1 MKVLWFSVTPSLY
14 AENNTS
20 HNGGGWISALEELVR
35 NDKGIELGIA
45 FEHND
50 TGFKVVRDN
59 VHYYPLNLW
68 KSRRQKIKK
77 KLFFSEE
84 EKRLVP
90 ECLKII
96 EDFEPDIIH
105 VFGSEW
111 SFGLISPLVSI
122 PVIIHMQGSIPPY
135 FNARFPAG
143 FGKYDFILYNGFNL
157 LKTISQYKADL
168 FFKLRGAREE
178 RILKSCNYY
187 MGRTEWDKSLTRL
200 YAPDSLYFYCSE
212 SLRAPFINCGNIWKK
227 QKGDILIFVSTI
239 SSPLYK
245 GSDLILKTA
254 KLLKENTQLN
264 FEWRII
270 GTSDI
275 RIHEKLT
282 KIEADNVNVK
292 LLGTL
297 SADSLIGELLNSDV
311 FIHPSYI
318 DNSPNSVCEA
328 QYLGVPV
335 ISTDVGGIS
344 SLIENGKTG
353 FLVPSN
359 DPYMLA
365 SKIITLIKDESIARS
380 IGLNGSEIAKERHS
394 QQNIITD
401 LKNIYNK
408 VLLDNINKPNN

>member
-1 MKVLWFSVTPSLY
+1 MRVLWFSVTPSMY
-14 AENNTS
+14 GKNNTS
-20 HNGGGWISALEELVR
+20 HNGGGWISSLEELVR
-35 NDKGIELGIA
+35 NEKSIELGIA
-45 FEHND
+45 FEFND
-50 TGFKVVRDN
+50 TSFKVVRDN
-59 VHYYPLNLW
+59 VYYYPLYLW
-68 KSRRQKIKK
+68 KSKLQKIKK

-84 EKRLVP
+84 EKRIIP
-90 ECLKII
+90 ACLKII
-96 EDFEPDIIH
+96 EDFKPDIIH

-111 SFGLISPLVSI
+111 SFGLINQFISI

-143 FGKYDFILYNGFNL
+143 FGKCNFILYNGINL
-157 LKTISQYKADL
+157 LKTIKQYRADL
-168 FFKLRGAREE
+168 FFKLRSAREE
-178 RILKSCNYY
+178 RILKTCKYY

-212 SLRAPFINCGNIWKK
+212 SLRAPFINSCKIWKK
-227 QKGDILIFVSTI
+227 QKRENIIFVSTI

-254 KLLKENTQLN
+254 KLLKENTQIN
-264 FEWRII
+264 FEWKII
-270 GTSDI
+270 GINDI
-275 RIHEKLT
+275 LIHEKLT
-282 KIEADNVNVK
+282 KIRAGNVNVK

-297 SADSLIGELLNSDV
+297 SADSLIDELLDSDI

-344 SLIENGKTG
+344 SLIKNEETG

-359 DPYMLA
+359 DPYMMA

-380 IGLNGSEIAKERHS
+380 TGLKGSEIAKERHS
-394 QQNIITD
+394 QQKILTD

-408 VLLDNINKPNN
+408 VFLSNMNKPNS